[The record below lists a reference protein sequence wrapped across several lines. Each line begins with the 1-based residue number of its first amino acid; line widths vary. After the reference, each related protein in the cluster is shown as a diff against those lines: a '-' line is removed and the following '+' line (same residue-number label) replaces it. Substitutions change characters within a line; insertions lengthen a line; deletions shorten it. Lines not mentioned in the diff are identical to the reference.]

1 MRGARLKT
9 LRSAGAVLGLLLGLL
24 PSLSASSAPSSLMG
38 AGGTPSFSDLT
49 SLSVIDRV
57 ENEREDLSRVTTEIE
72 LHYGTVKSH
81 SLALALGRI
90 SRSLT
95 PFLLHPEFPPQVVLI
110 DAAKPAGFYLGGET
124 VVLTRGLVFS
134 GLIRNT
140 DTMAGL
146 VALLLSRHDLLGER
160 ERRISAAGP
169 ALLLQRNREARHA
182 ALILLRAGYHYAGAL
197 EAVRV
202 LDALRSGMDWKE
214 TLSYLTREKPRIE
227 VDAAEI
233 EDGASL
239 LLSGRPAASV
249 PFLTRFVDSDPRS
262 IEGRFW
268 LGLAYY
274 RDYFRAVRVSRET
287 LLFSVDPLP
296 SSIPPPPREERQR
309 RWERDFA
316 RTIWS
321 GILRDSPS
329 FAPAWNG
336 LGRIAL
342 IRGHLRTA
350 LRFFGR
356 AAHLNPTS
364 PWYEADFAL
373 ALWMRDHRMQG
384 LRRWNDA
391 TGQAGFDPRLVY
403 DQSVLFRMGEPLQP
417 TGFEIVRNLPGW
429 EFARTLWGET
439 IGERRIRPM
448 PSFLGQVLPAPLL
461 PGMRTEGVRRLV
473 GLPSSAPVHSHQ
485 YLIWDYRQRN
495 YRLAFREGVVRIA
508 EFYGKIRKKLPVY
521 PWRAIGQ
528 NPGKNPED
536 DPVEVVPYAR
546 IAYLRYRTIHHQ
558 WVVQRVGTVLDR
570 FIALSARTDT
580 PGGIPRPGH
589 HTSSVETGK
598 PGDRQT
604 TNGKEPR

>member
-1 MRGARLKT
+1 MKT
-9 LRSAGAVLGLLLGLL
+9 FRIAGAFLGLLLGLL
-24 PSLSASSAPSSLMG
+24 PSLSSAAGSSSLMG

-72 LHYGTVKSH
+72 LHYGTVKNH
-81 SLALALGRI
+81 SLSLAMGRI

-95 PFLLHPEFPPQVVLI
+95 PFLLHPEFPPQIVLI

-146 VALLLSRHDLLGER
+146 VALLLSRHDLLMKR
-160 ERRISAAGP
+160 ERRVSRVGP
-169 ALLLQRNREARHA
+169 DLLLQRNREARHA
-182 ALILLRAGYHYAGAL
+182 ALILLRAGYHYAGAI

-202 LDALRSGMDWKE
+202 LDSIRSGTGWNQTID
-214 TLSYLTREKPRIE
+214 YLTRAKPQIE
-227 VDAAEI
+227 VDAAEL

-239 LLSGRPAASV
+239 LLSGRSAASI

-274 RDYFRAVRVSRET
+274 RNYFRGVRVARET
-287 LLFSVDPLP
+287 FLFSVDSLP
-296 SSIPPPPREERQR
+296 SATPPPPREGRRR
-309 RWERDFA
+309 RWEREFA
-316 RTIWS
+316 ETIWS

-329 FAPAWNG
+329 FSPAWNG

-342 IRGHLRTA
+342 MEGHLRTS

-391 TGQAGFDPRLVY
+391 AGQAGFDPRLVY
-403 DQSVLFRMGEPLQP
+403 DQSVLSRMGEPLRP

-429 EFARTLWGET
+429 EFARTLWGESV
-439 IGERRIRPM
+439 GERRIRPM
-448 PSFLGQVLPAPLL
+448 PSFLGQILPAPLL
-461 PGMRTEGVRRLV
+461 PGMRAEGVRRLV
-473 GLPSSAPVHSHQ
+473 GLPASAPVRTHQ
-485 YLIWDYRQRN
+485 YLIWDYRKRN
-495 YRLAFREGVVRIA
+495 YRLALRGGVVRIA

-521 PWRAIGQ
+521 PGRPIGQ
-528 NPGKNPED
+528 TPVKNPED

-558 WVVQRVGTVLDR
+558 WVVQRVGRVLDR
-570 FIALSARTDT
+570 FIALSARPDT
-580 PGGIPRPGH
+580 PGGIPHPGKIP
-589 HTSSVETGK
+589 SSTGTGESK
-598 PGDRQT
+598 ERQS
-604 TNGKEPR
+604 TNGKESK